1 MVRRGVRRT
10 VRMPPRGAVAP
21 VGWPVAWPATP
32 PAVGP
37 WCRRNFI
44 PRRPNFRKKQT
55 GLPDPNPKPTPAWL
69 GGAIAR
75 SNATPL
81 PGRLP
86 LGQRADGPP
95 SRRVTEPTSRRARKR
110 QEFEPPSSAPTP
122 RTAQDA
128 PRECE
133 VRTAPCPGFRLLSSP
148 THSHAWPFAVA
159 RATQVCRR
167 NHNQSGTVWRAIALA
182 RSDHPAATGESDPSV
197 TLPRTSPPAI
207 VWYQQAPIIQS
218 DPAIGVTDTS
228 ASRAW
233 VHVGQPA
240 PKTALKA
247 SHKALYRPEECLGSH
262 GARPRQR
269 GLVTNRHKSSCHV
282 TILRFW
288 PAISEPGW
296 ARRKK
301 VSLGVL
307 LRRTR
312 PSHGRVLPKLDPPEA
327 RQNFLL
333 AGLCTVHCA

>member
-1 MVRRGVRRT
+1 M
-10 VRMPPRGAVAP
+10 
-21 VGWPVAWPATP
+21 AWWRDRAFQ
-32 PAVGP
+32 
-37 WCRRNFI
+37 RN
-44 PRRPNFRKKQT
+44 
-55 GLPDPNPKPTPAWL
+55 
-69 GGAIAR
+69 
-75 SNATPL
+75 
-81 PGRLP
+81 
-86 LGQRADGPP
+86 
-95 SRRVTEPTSRRARKR
+95 PTSRAFATGPASRRAAKPPSHRAD
-110 QEFEPPSSAPTP
+110 EPPSAQAPGIRAP
-122 RTAQDA
+122 LVRTDPKDRSRRA
-128 PRECE
+128 PRMRSQDSA
-133 VRTAPCPGFRLLSSP
+133 VSRLSP
-148 THSHAWPFAVA
+148 PLIAHS
-159 RATQVCRR
+159 
-167 NHNQSGTVWRAIALA
+167 LA
-182 RSDHPAATGESDPSV
+182 RLAICSGQSHPGLQTQPQPVRHRLESHRSRALRPPGRYGRVRPVRDSPSDVATCHRVVPTG
-197 TLPRTSPPAI
+197 T
-207 VWYQQAPIIQS
+207 QAPIIQS

-312 PSHGRVLPKLDPPEA
+312 PSHGRVCRSLHPAEA
-327 RQNFLL
+327 RQNIPL
-333 AGLCTVHCA
+333 AGLYHHAAVPCAMYVPVFL

>member
-1 MVRRGVRRT
+1 MRQAHCFVVKWR
-10 VRMPPRGAVAP
+10 
-21 VGWPVAWPATP
+21 TP
-32 PAVGP
+32 PDVGP

-44 PRRPNFRKKQT
+44 PRRPNFRKNQT

-167 NHNQSGTVWRAIALA
+167 NHNQSGTVSRAIVIT
-182 RSDHPAATGESDPSV
+182 RSDHPTATGESEPSV

-247 SHKALYRPEECLGSH
+247 SHKVLYRPEECLGSH

-282 TILRFW
+282 TILRLTGEGDVG
-288 PAISEPGW
+288 SPG
-296 ARRKK
+296 
-301 VSLGVL
+301 
-307 LRRTR
+307 
-312 PSHGRVLPKLDPPEA
+312 PPEPPPSRPRELDTFLNAA
-327 RQNFLL
+327 RSRASDEPPSVSFDAKTTDLRCPL
-333 AGLCTVHCA
+333 H

>member
-1 MVRRGVRRT
+1 M
-10 VRMPPRGAVAP
+10 
-21 VGWPVAWPATP
+21 
-32 PAVGP
+32 
-37 WCRRNFI
+37 
-44 PRRPNFRKKQT
+44 
-55 GLPDPNPKPTPAWL
+55 
-69 GGAIAR
+69 
-75 SNATPL
+75 
-81 PGRLP
+81 P

-182 RSDHPAATGESDPSV
+182 RSDHPAATGESEPSV

-207 VWYQQAPIIQS
+207 VWYQQAPILQS
-218 DPAIGVTDTS
+218 NPTIDVTDTS

-296 ARRKK
+296 VRRKK
-301 VSLGVL
+301 FSLGVL

-312 PSHGRVLPKLDPPEA
+312 PIHGRVCWSLHPPEA
-327 RQNFLL
+327 RQNFRRPGLSPAWERMRTKRRCTLL
-333 AGLCTVHCA
+333 LYAIVVRGCASKIYLPGRAIGRWE

>member
-1 MVRRGVRRT
+1 MSET
-10 VRMPPRGAVAP
+10 
-21 VGWPVAWPATP
+21 TP
-32 PAVGP
+32 PDVGP

-288 PAISEPGW
+288 PAISVQKTNT
-296 ARRKK
+296 A
-301 VSLGVL
+301 GVHPCAVIYIIPRAAQVPFWVISTRGNGM
-307 LRRTR
+307 LRDLYIC
-312 PSHGRVLPKLDPPEA
+312 SA
-327 RQNFLL
+327 S
-333 AGLCTVHCA
+333 

>member
-1 MVRRGVRRT
+1 MLSGSLDLNGLHTPT
-10 VRMPPRGAVAP
+10 VECTSGL
-21 VGWPVAWPATP
+21 PATTP
-32 PAVGP
+32 DVGP
-37 WCRRNFI
+37 WCRRDFI
-44 PRRPNFRKKQT
+44 PRRPNFRNNQT

-75 SNATPL
+75 SNATPLPTSRL

-122 RTAQDA
+122 RAAQDA
-128 PRECE
+128 PRGCE

-207 VWYQQAPIIQS
+207 VWYQQAPILQS
-218 DPAIGVTDTS
+218 NPSIDVTDTS

-233 VHVGQPA
+233 VHVDQPA
-240 PKTALKA
+240 PKTARKA
-247 SHKALYRPEECLGSH
+247 SQKVIYRPEEFLVLDGPDRREHGSH
-262 GARPRQR
+262 AVRSRIAMPTSMPTPMPRH
-269 GLVTNRHKSSCHV
+269 GF
-282 TILRFW
+282 RFS
-288 PAISEPGW
+288 ISP
-296 ARRKK
+296 
-301 VSLGVL
+301 
-307 LRRTR
+307 
-312 PSHGRVLPKLDPPEA
+312 
-327 RQNFLL
+327 
-333 AGLCTVHCA
+333 